1 MNKIIEILKK
11 NFLTKNMS
19 LSDLKIIAETM
30 YPKTFEK
37 GDNIITYGDMGQE
50 YFILEQGEVEILVY
64 KEGTDP
70 KDPNLD

>member
-1 MNKIIEILKK
+1 
-11 NFLTKNMS
+11 MS
-19 LSDLKIIAETM
+19 QFDIKMIADTM

-37 GDNIITYGDMGQE
+37 DENIITYGDLGQE

-70 KDPNLD
+70 KDPNLN